1 MDRCCAL
8 ILTDL
13 LELRNGC
20 ARRAHSRAEASGG
33 TCRDCSKYAAV
44 VTIAGPS
51 RTGDRSSPSAA
62 LYLEQ
67 MIQHHEGAVDM
78 ATTEVDKGRNTD
90 AVAMA
95 QSIMSSQTEQIAQMQ
110 DVLASI

>member
-1 MDRCCAL
+1 
-8 ILTDL
+8 
-13 LELRNGC
+13 
-20 ARRAHSRAEASGG
+20 
-33 TCRDCSKYAAV
+33 
-44 VTIAGPS
+44 
-51 RTGDRSSPSAA
+51 
-62 LYLEQ
+62 